1 MPTLRHTL
9 IAVSFAALSASALAA
24 TPLTVYKS
32 PSCGCCE
39 AYIAYLKQ
47 NGFAVS
53 AVNRDDMPEI
63 KRQLGVTPGMG
74 SCHTAK
80 VGKYTIEGHVPV
92 AAIRQLLASKSQLA
106 GIAVP
111 GMPLNSPG
119 MGEVKP
125 GTLTVYAMS
134 KEQKTGVVFGRF

>member
-1 MPTLRHTL
+1 MSPLRHFL
-9 IAVSFAALSASALAA
+9 FAAALAA
-24 TPLTVYKS
+24 ASAPVLSAVPVTVYKS

-53 AVNRDDMPEI
+53 AVNRDDMQQV
-63 KRQLGVTPGMG
+63 KSQLGVTPGMG

-80 VGKYTIEGHVPV
+80 VGRYVVEGHVPA
-92 AAIRQLLASKSQLA
+92 AAIKQLLAGNSKLI

-119 MGEVKP
+119 MGETKP
-125 GTLTVYAMS
+125 GTLPVYAMS
-134 KEQKTGVVFGRF
+134 ADQKTGVLYGRF

>member
-1 MPTLRHTL
+1 MSPLRHFL
-9 IAVSFAALSASALAA
+9 FAAVLAAASASVLAA
-24 TPLTVYKS
+24 VPVTVYKS

-47 NGFAVS
+47 NGFSVS
-53 AVNRDDMPEI
+53 AVNRDDMPQV
-63 KRQLGVTPGMG
+63 KSQLGVTPGMG

-80 VGKYTIEGHVPV
+80 VGRYVVEGHVPA
-92 AAIRQLLASKSQLA
+92 AAIKRLLAGNSKLV

-119 MGEVKP
+119 MGETKP
-125 GTLTVYAMS
+125 GTLPVYAMS
-134 KEQKTGVVFGRF
+134 ADQKTGVLYGRF